1 MVRLLLLKEGRA
13 AHAHVMDRLTNIGR
27 GPGNDLVLV
36 DPTVSWNHA
45 TLWLEGDTLWI
56 RDLTSTNGT
65 WVNGRRL
72 TAQERLS
79 PGDRLRFGTAVDAVI
94 ESEASAP
101 VHRDVLVEDLAS
113 GVSFPLRSDRFVI
126 GGHPD
131 SDLHIPGAPEEAAT
145 LIIHPGGEVWLG
157 LDEEDYPIQVGD
169 EFAVAG
175 RKLVL
180 REVPGSHTPTIASS
194 ADRYPY
200 RLSVDLDGATGPVA
214 TLTNLAK
221 AFDVRIDAG
230 NRAVLLYLLGRRR
243 MDDLQKGIPDTEAG
257 WCSIEEVQSGIWGKQ
272 GDDNKMHVL
281 IYRLRGELK
290 KAGFDP
296 WFIEKRQRFVRA
308 RAVEIIVAEPRG

>member
-13 AHAHVMDRLTNIGR
+13 AHAHVVDRLTNVGR

-36 DPTVSWNHA
+36 DPAVSWNHA
-45 TLWLEGDTLWI
+45 TLWLEGDAMWI
-56 RDLTSTNGT
+56 RDLSSTNGT
-65 WVNGRRL
+65 WINGRRI

-79 PGDRLRFGTAVDAVI
+79 PGDRLRFGTAVDAMI
-94 ESEASAP
+94 ESEPSVPMA
-101 VHRDVLVEDLAS
+101 REVLVEDLAS

-126 GGHPD
+126 GGSPD
-131 SDLHIPGAPEEAAT
+131 CDLHIAGAPEEAAT
-145 LIIHPGGEVWLG
+145 LIVHTGGEVWLG
-157 LDEEDYPIQVGD
+157 LDEEDYPIEIGD
-169 EFAVAG
+169 NFVVAG
-175 RKLVL
+175 RTLVL
-180 REVPGSHTPTIASS
+180 REVPGAHTPTISSS

-200 RLSVDLDGATGPVA
+200 RLAVDLDGATGPVA
-214 TLTNLAK
+214 TLTNLSR

-243 MDDLQKGIPDTEAG
+243 RDDLRKGIPDTEAG
-257 WCSIEEVQSGIWGKQ
+257 WCTNEEVQSGIWGKH

-308 RAVEIIVAEPRG
+308 RAVEISLAE

>member
-13 AHAHVMDRLTNIGR
+13 AHAHVMDRLTNVGR

-45 TLWLEGDTLWI
+45 TLWLEGDIPWI
-56 RDLTSTNGT
+56 RDLSSTNGT

-72 TAQERLS
+72 TVQEPLS
-79 PGDRLRFGTAVDAVI
+79 PGDRLRFGTAVEAMI
-94 ESEASAP
+94 ESEAAASA
-101 VHRDVLVEDLAS
+101 HRDVLIEDVAS
-113 GVSFPLRSDRFVI
+113 GVSFPLRSDRFVL
-126 GGHPD
+126 GGSPD
-131 SDLHIPGAPEEAAT
+131 SDLHIPGAPAQAAT
-145 LIIHPGGEVWLG
+145 LIVHAGGEVWLG
-157 LDEEDYPIQVGD
+157 SEEEDYLVQFGV
-169 EFAVAG
+169 EFEVAG
-175 RKLVL
+175 RRLVL
-180 REVPGSHTPTIASS
+180 REVPSSHVPTIVSA

-214 TLTNLAK
+214 TLVNLTSSL
-221 AFDVRIDAG
+221 DVRVDAG

-243 MDDLQKGIPDTEAG
+243 AEDLQKGVPDSEAG
-257 WCSIEEVQSGIWGKQ
+257 WCSNEEVQSGIWGKQ

-308 RAVEIIVAEPRG
+308 RAVEINVG